1 MEEEK
6 KEIGGLS
13 RKKKIALAVAGGLV
27 GLIVLAYLGL
37 CIYVGA
43 SRTILPGVWTK
54 WTELSGMTREEAVS
68 ALDAWMEQVYGD
80 VRYDLTCEGSTAR
93 LNGDIVCV
101 DSEKAAE
108 EAYMVGRSEPFLKRG
123 AEIFAHLIGVNTM
136 VDCPVEL
143 NDVGKQQLEQAVKQL
158 GEAENT
164 ALVETVWSLDGD
176 KLVIVRGTTGVR
188 VDEEQAEQALLAAMQ
203 NPGDREVV
211 VPVVKA
217 EPAPLDL
224 QQIRDQICTQA
235 ADAYVEKD
243 EEGNMTVVPHVVGID
258 FDVPA
263 AQERFDAVGE
273 GSTIRLPL
281 VVTVPEQTESKVR
294 GLLFADLLGECTT
307 NIGGTEYRLNNVI
320 VAAKSLDGLILMPG
334 EVFSYNDALGPRTV
348 ANGYRP
354 APAYIGGKTVDE
366 VGGGICQ
373 NSSTLYLAALRADL
387 EMVERTNH
395 MYAVGYVPDGLDA
408 TVAYNA
414 LDFKFRNNTEHP
426 LRLDVKVNKRTL
438 TVKIY
443 GTDTKH
449 VTVKMVT
456 ETLSTTPYKV
466 TYKPDSSVGVGKTVV
481 DTTAYTGRKVRVFR
495 CVYDADGTLISRTQE
510 SVNNYRHRDKVI
522 LYNPADAEKL
532 GLVDENG
539 VVHDTVQPKK
549 PAPVT
554 PEPEPPKAEPEQPQP
569 EPQPEPETPVV
580 NPQPEKPAQEPE
592 TPAAEPQPAPVQ
604 PVQEQETPAVEPQPE
619 VDVSLQQDTTTEG
632 A

>member
-1 MEEEK
+1 
-6 KEIGGLS
+6 
-13 RKKKIALAVAGGLV
+13 
-27 GLIVLAYLGL
+27 
-37 CIYVGA
+37 
-43 SRTILPGVWTK
+43 
-54 WTELSGMTREEAVS
+54 
-68 ALDAWMEQVYGD
+68 
-80 VRYDLTCEGSTAR
+80 
-93 LNGDIVCV
+93 
-101 DSEKAAE
+101 
-108 EAYMVGRSEPFLKRG
+108 MVGRSEPFLKRG
-123 AEIFAHLIGVNTM
+123 AVIFAHLLGVKTM

-143 NDVGKQQLEQAVKQL
+143 NDAGKQQLEQAVKQL
-158 GEAENT
+158 SEAEDT
-164 ALVETVWSLDGD
+164 PLVETVWSVDGD
-176 KLVIVRGTTGVR
+176 KLVITHGTTGVR
-188 VDEEQAEQALLAAMQ
+188 VDKEQAEQALLMAMQ
-203 NPGDREVV
+203 HPGDREVSI
-211 VPVVKA
+211 PVVKT

-224 QQIRDQICTQA
+224 QQVHARIHTQA

-243 EEGNMTVVPHVVGID
+243 EAGNVTVVPHVVGVD

-263 AQERFDAVGE
+263 AQAQFDALGD
-273 GSTIRLPL
+273 GSTIRIPL
-281 VVTVPEQTESKVR
+281 ILTVPNQTENKVR

-320 VAAKSLDGLILMPG
+320 VAAKALDGLVLLPG
-334 EVFSYNDALGPRTV
+334 EVFSYNDTLGPRTV

-414 LDFKFRNNTEHP
+414 LDFKFRNNTEYP
-426 LRLDVKVNKRTL
+426 LRLDVEVNGRKL

-466 TYKPDSSVGVGKTVV
+466 TYKPDSSVGAGKTVV
-481 DTTAYTGRKVRVFR
+481 ETTAYTGRKVRVFR
-495 CVYDADGTLISRTQE
+495 CVYDADGNLISRTQE

-522 LYNPADAEKL
+522 LYNPADAETL

-539 VVHDTVQPKK
+539 VVHNTVQPKK
-549 PAPVT
+549 PVPVT
-554 PEPEPPKAEPEQPQP
+554 PEPEVPVVEPV
-569 EPQPEPETPVV
+569 QPEPETPAVEPQ
-580 NPQPEKPAQEPE
+580 PQPEVPVI
-592 TPAAEPQPAPVQ
+592 EPQPEQ
-604 PVQEQETPAVEPQPE
+604 PETERPAQEQETPAVESQPE
-619 VDVSLQQDTTTEG
+619 QPEAEELPQQDATTEG
-632 A
+632 V